1 MFKSEPICILKAG
14 PTIDGRDTPQ
24 KVIDDIAETYD
35 PLKYTARINE
45 DHSDWS
51 WKGGSVLS
59 VEKRDDE
66 LWAEIKPNSFLL
78 RNIENGQLLH
88 TSCEYLEDFA
98 NTGKAYLTGLAFTD
112 KPASLGTTQVH
123 LSAQRSEEKA
133 IHVSTG
139 LTLNETE
146 QLSKKGESTQER
158 SLLTKLYNLLKLAPG
173 EQEEQLSKQ
182 EESETMSKETEEL
195 LKQSVE
201 QNKELNSNLSLLIT
215 KLSKNGDSNEGEE
228 GQTDETEGSKEVT
241 ELKGQVETLSTQV
254 GELSGQLEKFSKLT
268 DEEQRQL
275 AGEGGEADTYL

>member
-35 PLKYTARINE
+35 PKKYTARIND
-45 DHSDWS
+45 DHSEWS

-59 VEKRDDE
+59 VEQRDDE
-66 LWAEIKPNSFLL
+66 LWAVIKPNSYLL

-123 LSAQRSEEKA
+123 LSANRSEEKA

-139 LTLNETE
+139 QVINFTE
-146 QLSKKGESTQER
+146 QLSHKDSSSAEQ
-158 SLLTKLYNLLKLAPG
+158 SLLKKLLNLLTSSPDGDK
-173 EQEEQLSKQ
+173 EQLSKQ
-182 EESETMSKETEEL
+182 EESEEMSKETEEL
-195 LKQSVE
+195 LKQSIE
-201 QNKELNSNLSLLIT
+201 QNKQLNSKIGAL
-215 KLSKNGDSNEGEE
+215 
-228 GQTDETEGSKEVT
+228 
-241 ELKGQVETLSTQV
+241 VETLSAKHQ
-254 GELSGQLEKFSKLT
+254 GQEIKDEPQTPEVDPVEEKLEKLSAQVDALTNKLSNIT
-268 DEEQRQL
+268 DENNRDL
-275 AGEGGEADTYL
+275 AGQGGDDEPYL